1 MLTSW
6 LEESD
11 HVDELVSVEGG
22 TFADRQTLSYQL
34 RGHNEDGPFIF
45 EQQAYFTERE
55 GRIDWIR
62 VLCSGFRP
70 RLSLSRAQIPRG
82 SPSSS
87 RKTSGA
93 SNPASRRSSPIGAAC
108 SPPSSSSSRPPG
120 RSHLGL
126 LRTHSR
132 RISVPPGP
140 PSSAS
145 RGS

>member
-1 MLTSW
+1 MTDRVDEQQTDPGSALGREFAEALAGKDFDRIAELLDPQVDFGGLTPRRTWQASSAAEAISEVLTCW

-11 HVDELVSVEGG
+11 HVDELVAVEGG

-70 RLSLSRAQIPRG
+70 G
-82 SPSSS
+82 
-87 RKTSGA
+87 
-93 SNPASRRSSPIGAAC
+93 
-108 SPPSSSSSRPPG
+108 
-120 RSHLGL
+120 
-126 LRTHSR
+126 
-132 RISVPPGP
+132 
-140 PSSAS
+140 
-145 RGS
+145 

>member
-1 MLTSW
+1 MGWTSSRPILRSALGREFAEAFAGKDFDRIAELLDPQVDFRGLTPRRTWQASSAAEAISEVLTCW

-11 HVDELVSVEGG
+11 HVDELVAVEGG

-70 RLSLSRAQIPRG
+70 G
-82 SPSSS
+82 
-87 RKTSGA
+87 
-93 SNPASRRSSPIGAAC
+93 
-108 SPPSSSSSRPPG
+108 
-120 RSHLGL
+120 
-126 LRTHSR
+126 
-132 RISVPPGP
+132 
-140 PSSAS
+140 
-145 RGS
+145 

>member
-1 MLTSW
+1 MLTCW

-11 HVDELVSVEGG
+11 HVDELVAVEGG

-70 RLSLSRAQIPRG
+70 G
-82 SPSSS
+82 
-87 RKTSGA
+87 
-93 SNPASRRSSPIGAAC
+93 
-108 SPPSSSSSRPPG
+108 
-120 RSHLGL
+120 
-126 LRTHSR
+126 
-132 RISVPPGP
+132 
-140 PSSAS
+140 
-145 RGS
+145 

>member
-1 MLTSW
+1 MTDGLDEQQADPPSALGREFAEAFGGKDFDRIAELLDPQVDFRGLTPRRTWQAASAAEAISEVLTCW

-70 RLSLSRAQIPRG
+70 G
-82 SPSSS
+82 
-87 RKTSGA
+87 
-93 SNPASRRSSPIGAAC
+93 
-108 SPPSSSSSRPPG
+108 
-120 RSHLGL
+120 
-126 LRTHSR
+126 
-132 RISVPPGP
+132 
-140 PSSAS
+140 
-145 RGS
+145 